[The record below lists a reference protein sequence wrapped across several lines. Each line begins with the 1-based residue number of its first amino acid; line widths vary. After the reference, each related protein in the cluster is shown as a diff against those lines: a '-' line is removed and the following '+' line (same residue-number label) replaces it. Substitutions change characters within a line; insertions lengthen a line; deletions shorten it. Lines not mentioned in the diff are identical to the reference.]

1 MAHSVRST
9 LYVVHYTEL
18 SPLRTEDAALSTF
31 RTSLVVF
38 STSYGVRGARIKN
51 SVSRCA
57 TRRLIRQYLERAN
70 VSAGMAARVRV
81 HRRVRRCEPVAETNP
96 RACDAERWS
105 REAEAA
111 GVRAGT
117 RARIQ
122 ARALAKASPIL
133 KSHSGPG
140 GEAVRRPGR

>member
-1 MAHSVRST
+1 MEYEV
-9 LYVVHYTEL
+9 L
-18 SPLRTEDAALSTF
+18 
-31 RTSLVVF
+31 
-38 STSYGVRGARIKN
+38 RIKN
-51 SVSRCA
+51 SVSRC
-57 TRRLIRQYLERAN
+57 TMRRLIRQYLERAN

-81 HRRVRRCEPVAETNP
+81 HRRALRCEPATETNP
-96 RACDAERWS
+96 RACDAERSS

-117 RARIQ
+117 RGRIQ
-122 ARALAKASPIL
+122 ARARAKASPTS